1 MQKKTKAELKD
12 MIVDLKMQ
20 IIHLSIPEGNCPY
33 AYYKLENTPNIDCT
47 NVSCTACKAE
57 FGELKRKEIKKY
69 VDSL

>member
-33 AYYKLENTPNIDCT
+33 AYYQVKDAPEIDCG
-47 NVSCTACKAE
+47 NVSCVSCHATFNK
-57 FGELKRKEIKKY
+57 LKRKEIREY
-69 VDSL
+69 IDSL